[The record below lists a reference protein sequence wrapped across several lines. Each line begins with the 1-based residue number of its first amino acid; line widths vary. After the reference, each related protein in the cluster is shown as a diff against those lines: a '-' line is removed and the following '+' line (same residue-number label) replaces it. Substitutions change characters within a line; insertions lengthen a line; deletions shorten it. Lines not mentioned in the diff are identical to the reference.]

1 MMPCKKAHSLSAY
14 MACITYCFHLSFQ
27 YYTNGQTGKK
37 FYSKKEVARY
47 LNTKDTCDDVTQ
59 AMTIQGKN
67 CSENNVSHMD
77 NQDESFSKDNVSQM
91 DNLDKSC
98 SENNVSEV
106 SFEGKVTLTFYIF
119 AL

>member
-27 YYTNGQTGKK
+27 YYTNGETGKK
-37 FYSKKEVARY
+37 FYSKKEVTRY
-47 LNTKDTCDDVTQ
+47 LNTKDSCDDVTQ